1 MVGRMKA
8 EVDAKGRIVIP
19 FEARQELEIEP
30 GAEVEFEI
38 KRVVHKKSF
47 VQVAKGA
54 IKGAGDAVKLLHKES
69 PFR

>member
-1 MVGRMKA
+1 MKA
-8 EVDAKGRIVIP
+8 KVDGKGRIVIP

-38 KRVVHKKSF
+38 KEVKHRKSF

-54 IKGAGDAVKLLHKES
+54 VKGAGDAVELLHKES